1 MTAELGLRPAWAVV
15 AATVLLFSN
24 PFLGTLALGQV
35 YPLLALGLVVA
46 WVPDRREKPLA
57 SGAALGLVLAVKPQ
71 FAPVLLWPLVRRRW
85 GTFAAALASGAA
97 ATLVGVVVAG
107 PRAFVGW
114 VASVSGRQPDG

>member
-1 MTAELGLRPAWAVV
+1 MAAELGLRPAWAVV
-15 AATVLLFSN
+15 AATMLLFSN

-46 WVPDRREKPLA
+46 WVAARRGKPLA

-97 ATLVGVVVAG
+97 ATLGGGGAAGAGAVG
-107 PRAFVGW
+107 GW
-114 VASVSGRQPDG
+114 G